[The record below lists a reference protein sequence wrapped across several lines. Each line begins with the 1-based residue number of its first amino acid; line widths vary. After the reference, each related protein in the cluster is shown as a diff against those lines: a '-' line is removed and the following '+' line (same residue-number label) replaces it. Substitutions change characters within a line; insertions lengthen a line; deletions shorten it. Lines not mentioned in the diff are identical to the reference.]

1 MEGGF
6 RMWEKISFA
15 FYRFY
20 FWGDLKVF
28 RKRSSGKL
36 KFSRIFS
43 LFFLITV
50 LHGRQKMRLKR
61 DCKISINTFEKLQV
75 DCCDDPMHHACRCRF
90 LHLRSKSTHLSVDIL
105 IKRQIIKKENIQ
117 IETLLQR

>member
-1 MEGGF
+1 
-6 RMWEKISFA
+6 MWEKMSFA

-20 FWGDLKVF
+20 FGEDLKFF
-28 RKRSSGKL
+28 RKRSSDKL

-50 LHGRQKMRLKR
+50 LHGKHKMRLKR

-75 DCCDDPMHHACRCRF
+75 DCCDDPMHHACRF
-90 LHLRSKSTHLSVDIL
+90 LHLPSKSTCLNVDIL
-105 IKRQIIKKENIQ
+105 IKWQIIKKENIQ